1 MRHLHSQIRRFADS
15 QINLPIFQSANLRIL
30 GFTLVCLVSVATGIL
45 CGQARS
51 APDWTTAGFDAQR
64 SSWMRVDPY
73 ISIESLPKFQFLW
86 KLEVDNESRFGN
98 SLTAPVALGN
108 LMTFRGFKSLIFVG
122 GSSNNVYAIDYDFGT
137 IFWRTHHNYAAGA
150 REFAGS
156 PRCPG
161 GMTVPLTRATALTP
175 PTSLAFFGFARPPR
189 PAKGDVGEPGKG
201 APQLAEIA
209 ARIAAR
215 GNRGGGGGDTAA
227 PAGRANTP
235 DASAAVPASSAATA
249 DRPGRGPAPPAR
261 GVAPQPNREG
271 GRGGRAPNFVF
282 SVAADGLLRG
292 LIPDTG
298 DLALAPAKFLPAN
311 ATATGLIWADGL
323 VYAATSNN
331 CGGAP
336 EAVWAMDYA
345 SEQKPVTVWETD
357 GATIAGIAL
366 DTEGTV
372 YVATG
377 SGTSQYA
384 NAIVA
389 LDGRTLTVK
398 DWVKQESPFTSA
410 PTVFSEGEK
419 SYVAAT
425 SGNRLYVLDAA
436 SLGGADHRT
445 PLSTTSEAGTRFSS
459 DGVATWRDGAGT
471 RWILAEANGA
481 IAGYKVSEK
490 GGTLSLDRMW
500 TSRTMPSPRTPI
512 VVNGVVFALAAG
524 LPAAAPAGAEAGGLP
539 AAAPAG
545 AEARA
550 NDTAHAVLYALDPAT
565 GKELWNSGTTITAAA
580 SAGLSAGTG
589 QVYVVTADNTVW
601 SFGIPLAIN

>member
-1 MRHLHSQIRRFADS
+1 
-15 QINLPIFQSANLRIL
+15 
-30 GFTLVCLVSVATGIL
+30 
-45 CGQARS
+45 
-51 APDWTTAGFDAQR
+51 
-64 SSWMRVDPY
+64 
-73 ISIESLPKFQFLW
+73 
-86 KLEVDNESRFGN
+86 
-98 SLTAPVALGN
+98 
-108 LMTFRGFKSLIFVG
+108 
-122 GSSNNVYAIDYDFGT
+122 
-137 IFWRTHHNYAAGA
+137 
-150 REFAGS
+150 
-156 PRCPG
+156 
-161 GMTVPLTRATALTP
+161 
-175 PTSLAFFGFARPPR
+175 
-189 PAKGDVGEPGKG
+189 
-201 APQLAEIA
+201 
-209 ARIAAR
+209 
-215 GNRGGGGGDTAA
+215 
-227 PAGRANTP
+227 
-235 DASAAVPASSAATA
+235 
-249 DRPGRGPAPPAR
+249 
-261 GVAPQPNREG
+261 
-271 GRGGRAPNFVF
+271 VF

-550 NDTAHAVLYALDPAT
+550 TDTAHAVLYALDPAT

>member
-1 MRHLHSQIRRFADS
+1 
-15 QINLPIFQSANLRIL
+15 
-30 GFTLVCLVSVATGIL
+30 VATGVIY
-45 CGQARS
+45 GQARS
-51 APDWTTAGFDAQR
+51 APDWTTSGFDAQR

-98 SLTAPVALGN
+98 SLTSPVALGN

-137 IFWRTHHNYAAGA
+137 IFWRTHHNYTAGA

-161 GMTVPLTRATALTP
+161 GMTVPLTRATPLTP
-175 PTSLAFFGFARPPR
+175 PASLAFFGFARPPR

-209 ARIAAR
+209 ERIAAR
-215 GNRGGGGGDTAA
+215 GRAGRAGDSPAATAA
-227 PAGRANTP
+227 PAGAAAGKPAAPARATP
-235 DASAAVPASSAATA
+235 
-249 DRPGRGPAPPAR
+249 PPAR
-261 GVAPQPNREG
+261 GVAPQGNRE
-271 GRGGRAPNFVF
+271 GRGGRGPNFVF

-311 ATATGLIWADGL
+311 ATATGLIWANGM

-345 SEQKPVTVWETD
+345 AEQKPVTAWETD
-357 GATIAGIAL
+357 GASIAGIAL
-366 DTEGTV
+366 DTDGTV

-377 SGTSQYA
+377 SGTSPYA

-389 LDGRTLTVK
+389 LDGRTLKVK
-398 DWVKQESPFTSA
+398 DWMKTESAFTST
-410 PTVFSEGEK
+410 PTVFTDGEK

-425 SGNRLYVLDAA
+425 SENRLYVLDAA

-445 PLSTTSEAGTRFSS
+445 PLGATSDSGTRFSAG
-459 DGVATWRDGAGT
+459 GVATWRDNAGT

-481 IAGYKVSEK
+481 IAGYKFVEK
-490 GGTLSLDRMW
+490 SGAASFERAW
-500 TSRTMPSPRTPI
+500 TSRSMPSPRTPI

-524 LPAAAPAGAEAGGLP
+524 LPAAARGNA
-539 AAAPAG
+539 
-545 AEARA
+545 
-550 NDTAHAVLYALDPAT
+550 TTHAVLYALDPAS
-565 GKELWNSGTTITAAA
+565 GKELWNSGSTITAAA
-580 SAGLSAGTG
+580 SAELSAGTG
-589 QVYVVTADNTVW
+589 QVYVVTEDNTVW